1 MKAKLNARF
10 YIAAVLLF
18 VFVAIAWYGV
28 YFLMTNDIS
37 VGEDSVPMNGT
48 EKNVLAVIS
57 TLVGLS
63 WTFSLVTVLGIA
75 ARGCGFIMDESGIR
89 STASITVFLAFIFI
103 VPIKHIPYHA
113 LSEITLRGDDAARR
127 MITARLDKEKA
138 GIPLLLRPLVPD
150 EYHFFAY
157 YTTAKT
163 DEIMTELKK
172 YMEK

>member
-18 VFVAIAWYGV
+18 VFVAVAWYGV

-48 EKNVLAVIS
+48 EKTVLAVIS

-89 STASITVFLAFIFI
+89 STASITVFLAFIFV
-103 VPIKHIPYHA
+103 VPIKHIPYSA
-113 LSEITLRGDDAARR
+113 LSEITFHDDTDKR
-127 MITARLDKEKA
+127 MVTARLDKEKA

-172 YMEK
+172 HIEK